1 MKQVLIKKGKAI
13 VEDIPAPMVSPGRV
27 LVKVA
32 YSCISAGTEMASIKS
47 SGQTIIQ
54 RALRE
59 PQNIKKGLNLIKEK
73 GILKTKN
80 ILQSTFESGSPTGYS
95 TAGTVVEVGAQVRNI
110 KVGDRVAC
118 AGAGYANHAECI
130 EVPRNLLVKIP
141 QDLDFKEASTV
152 TLGSIAMQ
160 GVRRAEVKL
169 GENIAVIGMG
179 ILGQLASQMV
189 TAGGA
194 RVIAI
199 DLDDRRLTIA
209 QKNGAKYILN
219 PTKENIVEEAIK
231 LTEGYGMDSV
241 IITAATSSN
250 EPLAQAFQ
258 MCRKKGRVILVGVVG
273 MEINREDMYKKELDF
288 YISSSY
294 GPGRYDPNYEEKGI
308 DYPYP
313 YVRWTENRNMQEYL
327 KMLSEDKIKLANIIE
342 KVYEIE
348 EVTKAYQEFEKEE
361 NRPLIVLLKY
371 KQEELEDKI
380 DRRVEANPQFNLKTN
395 KIKVAIV
402 GAGSFAQGTH
412 LPNLEKLNNFYDI
425 YAIMSRTGSNATSI
439 ARQYKAKYATTNY
452 QGILDDPNVNLV
464 MICIRHNLHAQY
476 SIEAMK
482 KGKAVFVEKPMAL
495 NEREMEEIFT
505 TIQKTGMPYLVGF
518 NRRFS
523 KYAIEI
529 KKHIKDRINPMI
541 INYQMNAGYIPLD
554 HWVHTEEGGGRIIGE
569 ACHIFDLFNYFVD
582 AEIATI
588 SVNSINPK
596 TKNISSRDNVV
607 VTLKYKEGSICTLTY
622 TALGDKTYPKESLEI
637 YFDNKIITMKD
648 YKALEGYGVKIANI
662 NSKLSD
668 KGHYEELIAFSQ
680 VIKDGTKYPIP
691 LWQIEQATKIS
702 FAVEEEIKK

>member
-13 VEDIPAPMVSPGRV
+13 VDEIPAPTVSPGNI

-32 YSCISAGTEMASIKS
+32 YSCISAGTEMAGIKS

-54 RALRE
+54 RALRQ
-59 PQNIKKGLNLIKEK
+59 PQNIKKGLNMIKQK

-80 ILQSTFESGSPTGYS
+80 VLKSTFESGAPTGYS
-95 TAGTVVEVGAQVRNI
+95 ASGIVVEVGGQI
-110 KVGDRVAC
+110 KDIKIGDRVAC
-118 AGAGYANHAECI
+118 AGAGYANHAEYI
-130 EVPRNLLVKIP
+130 EVPRNLLVKLP
-141 QDLDFKEASTV
+141 KDLGFKEASTV
-152 TLGSIAMQ
+152 ALGSIAMQ
-160 GVRRAEVKL
+160 GFRRAEVKL
-169 GENIAVIGMG
+169 GENIAIIGMG
-179 ILGQLASQMV
+179 ILGQLASQMG
-189 TAGGA
+189 TAAGA

-199 DLDDRRLTIA
+199 DLDDRRLVISQT
-209 QKNGAKYILN
+209 NGAKYFLN
-219 PTKENIVEEAIK
+219 PVKENIVDETIK
-231 LTEGYGMDSV
+231 ITEGYGADSV

-250 EPLAQAFQ
+250 EPLVQAFQ

-288 YISSSY
+288 YISTSY
-294 GPGRYDPNYEEKGI
+294 GPGRYDSNYEEKGI
-308 DYPYP
+308 DYPYH

-327 KMLSEDKIKLANIIE
+327 KMLSEGKIKLNNIIE
-342 KVYEIE
+342 KVYKIE
-348 EVTKAYQEFEKEE
+348 EATKAYQEFEKEE
-361 NRPLIVLLKY
+361 NKPLIVLLKY
-371 KQEELEDKI
+371 KQDVENKI
-380 DRRVEANPQFNLKTN
+380 NRRIEINSQFKLKTD
-395 KIKVAIV
+395 KIKVALI
-402 GAGSFAQGTH
+402 GAGGFAKGMQ
-412 LPNLEKLNNFYDI
+412 LPNLEKLNNLYDI

-452 QGILDDPNVNLV
+452 QEILNDPNVDMV
-464 MICIRHNLHAQY
+464 IICTRHNLHAQY

-495 NEREMEEIFT
+495 NKKEMEEVFR
-505 TIQKTGMPYLVGF
+505 TIQKTGVPYLVGF

-523 KYAIEI
+523 KYAVEI
-529 KKHIKDRINPMI
+529 KKHIQKSINPMI
-541 INYQMNAGYIPLD
+541 VNYQMNAGYIPLD

-582 AEIATI
+582 SEIDSI

-596 TKNISSRDNVV
+596 TKSISSRDNVV

-622 TALGDKTYPKESLEI
+622 TALGDKSYPKESLEI
-637 YFDNKIITMKD
+637 YFDSKIITMND
-648 YKALEGYGVKIANI
+648 YRNLKGYGIKMANI

-680 VIKDGTKYPIP
+680 AIKDGTKYPIP

-702 FAVEEEIKK
+702 FAVEA

>member
-1 MKQVLIKKGKAI
+1 MKQVLLKKGKAI
-13 VEDIPAPMVSPGRV
+13 VDEIPVPMVDAENV

-32 YSCISAGTEMASIKS
+32 YSCISAGTEMAGIKS

-54 RALRE
+54 RALRQ
-59 PQNIKKGLNLIKEK
+59 PQNIKKGLNMIKQK

-80 ILQSTFESGSPTGYS
+80 VLKSTFELGSPTGYS
-95 TAGTVVEVGAQVRNI
+95 AAGTVVEVGVQI
-110 KVGDRVAC
+110 KDIKIGDRVAC
-118 AGAGYANHAECI
+118 AGAGYANHAEYI
-130 EVPRNLLVKIP
+130 EVPKNLLVKIP
-141 QDLDFKEASTV
+141 KNLGYKEASTV

-160 GVRRAEVKL
+160 GVRRAEIKL
-169 GENIAVIGMG
+169 GENIAIIGMG

-189 TAGGA
+189 TAAGA

-199 DLDDRRLTIA
+199 DLDDQRLTIA
-209 QKNGAKYILN
+209 QANGAKYILN
-219 PTKENIVEEAIK
+219 PTKENIVDETIK
-231 LTEGYGMDSV
+231 ITEGFGVDSV

-288 YISSSY
+288 YISTSY

-308 DYPYP
+308 DYPYH

-327 KMLSEDKIKLANIIE
+327 KMLFEGKIKLNNIIE

-348 EVTKAYQEFEKEE
+348 EATKAYQEFEKEE
-361 NRPLIVLLKY
+361 NKPLIVLLKY
-371 KQEELEDKI
+371 KQDLENKI
-380 DRRVEANPQFNLKTN
+380 IRKVEVNSQFKLKDD
-395 KIKVAIV
+395 KIKVALI
-402 GAGSFAQGTH
+402 GAGGFAKGMH
-412 LPNLEKLNNFYDI
+412 LPNLEKLNNLYDI
-425 YAIMSRTGSNATSI
+425 YAVMSRTGSNATSI
-439 ARQYKAKYATTNY
+439 ARQYKAKYAATNY
-452 QGILDDPNVNLV
+452 QEILNDPDVDMV
-464 MICIRHNLHAQY
+464 MICTRHNLHAQY

-495 NEREMEEIFT
+495 NKKEVEEVFR
-505 TIQKTGMPYLVGF
+505 TIQKTGVPYLVGF

-523 KYAIEI
+523 KYAVEI
-529 KKHIKDRINPMI
+529 KKHIKGRINPMI

-554 HWVHTEEGGGRIIGE
+554 HWVHTKEGGGRIIGE
-569 ACHIFDLFNYFVD
+569 GCHIFDLFNYFVD
-582 AEIATI
+582 AEIDSI

-607 VTLKYKEGSICTLTY
+607 VTLKYKEGSIYTLTY
-622 TALGDKTYPKESLEI
+622 TALGGKSYPKESLEI
-637 YFDNKIITMKD
+637 YFDNKIITMND
-648 YKALEGYGVKIANI
+648 YKELKGYGIKIANI

-668 KGHYEELIAFSQ
+668 KGHYEELIAFAQ
-680 VIKDGTKYPIP
+680 AIKDGKNYPIP

-702 FAVEEEIKK
+702 FAVNQEINK

>member
-13 VEDIPAPMVSPGRV
+13 VDEIPAPMVSPGSV

-32 YSCISAGTEMASIKS
+32 YSCISAGTEMVGIKS
-47 SGQTIIQ
+47 SGQTLIQ
-54 RALRE
+54 RALRQ
-59 PQNIKKGLNLIKEK
+59 PQNIKKGLNMIKQK

-80 ILQSTFESGSPTGYS
+80 VLKNTFESGSPTGYS
-95 TAGTVVEVGAQVRNI
+95 ASGTVVEVGAQVKDIRI
-110 KVGDRVAC
+110 GDRVAC
-118 AGAGYANHAECI
+118 AGAGYANHAEYI

-141 QDLDFKEASTV
+141 KDLGSKEASTV

-169 GENIAVIGMG
+169 GENVAVIGMG
-179 ILGQLASQMV
+179 ILGQLVSQIV
-189 TAGGA
+189 TAAGA

-199 DLDDRRLTIA
+199 DLDDRRLIIA
-209 QKNGAKYILN
+209 QTNRAKYILN
-219 PTKENIVEEAIK
+219 PAKENIVDEAIK
-231 LTEGYGMDSV
+231 ITEGYGVDSV

-288 YISSSY
+288 YISTSY

-308 DYPYP
+308 DYPFH

-327 KMLSEDKIKLANIIE
+327 KMLSEGKIKLNNIVE

-348 EVTKAYQEFEKEE
+348 EATKAYQEFEKEE
-361 NRPLIVLLKY
+361 NKPLIVLLKY
-371 KQEELEDKI
+371 KQDLENKI
-380 DRRVEANPQFNLKTN
+380 NRRVEINSQFKLKNN
-395 KIKVAIV
+395 KIKIALI
-402 GAGSFAQGTH
+402 GAGSFAKGVH
-412 LPNLEKLNNFYDI
+412 LPNLEKLNKFYDI
-425 YAIMSRTGSNATSI
+425 YAIMSRTGSNATYI

-452 QGILDDPNVNLV
+452 QEILDDPNIDMV
-464 MICIRHNLHAQY
+464 MICTRHNLHTQY

-495 NEREMEEIFT
+495 NKKEMKEIFK
-505 TIQKTGMPYLVGF
+505 TIQKTGVPYLVGF

-529 KKHIKDRINPMI
+529 KKHIKERINPMI
-541 INYQMNAGYIPLD
+541 INYRMNAGYIPLG

-569 ACHIFDLFNYFVD
+569 GCHVFDLFNYFVD
-582 AEIATI
+582 SEIDSI

-596 TKNISSRDNVV
+596 TKNISSRDNVI
-607 VTLKYKEGSICTLTY
+607 VTLKYKDGSICTLTY
-622 TALGDKTYPKESLEI
+622 TALGDNSYPKESLEV
-637 YFDNKIITMKD
+637 YFDNKIITMND
-648 YKALEGYGVKIANI
+648 YKSLKGYGIKIVNI
-662 NSKLSD
+662 HSKFSD
-668 KGHYEELIAFSQ
+668 KGYYEEIIAFAQ
-680 VIKDGTKYPIP
+680 AIKDGTNYPIP
-691 LWQIEQATKIS
+691 IWQVEQATKIS

>member
-1 MKQVLIKKGKAI
+1 MRQVLIKKGKA
-13 VEDIPAPMVSPGRV
+13 VVDEIPAPMVRKRNV

-32 YSCISAGTEMASIKS
+32 YSCISAGTEMAGIKS
-47 SGQTIIQ
+47 SGENLLYKAIHQ
-54 RALRE
+54 
-59 PQNIKKGLNLIKEK
+59 PQNIKKGLNMIKQK

-80 ILQSTFESGSPTGYS
+80 ILKSTFESGKPTGYS
-95 TAGTVVEVGAQVRNI
+95 ASGTVVEVGAQIKDI

-118 AGAGYANHAECI
+118 AGAGYANHAEYI
-130 EVPRNLLVKIP
+130 EVPKNLIVKIP
-141 QDLDFKEASTV
+141 KDLDFKEASTV

-179 ILGQLASQMV
+179 ILGQLVSQII
-189 TAGGA
+189 TAAGA

-209 QKNGAKYILN
+209 KKNGAKYILN
-219 PTKENIVEEAIK
+219 PTKENIVNEAVKI
-231 LTEGYGMDSV
+231 TEGYGVDSV

-258 MCRKKGRVILVGVVG
+258 MCRKKGRVVLVGVVG
-273 MEINREDMYKKELDF
+273 MEINREDIYKKELDF
-288 YISSSY
+288 YISTSY

-308 DYPYP
+308 DYPYH

-327 KMLSEDKIKLANIIE
+327 KMLSEGKIKLNNIIE

-348 EVTKAYQEFEKEE
+348 EATQAYQEFEKEE
-361 NRPLIVLLKY
+361 NKPLIVLLKY
-371 KQEELEDKI
+371 KQDLENKINRREEI
-380 DRRVEANPQFNLKTN
+380 NSQFKLKSD
-395 KIKVAIV
+395 KIKVALI
-402 GAGSFAQGTH
+402 GAGSFAKGMH
-412 LPNLEKLNNFYDI
+412 LPNLEKLNKFYDI

-439 ARQYKAKYATTNY
+439 SRQYKAKYATTDY
-452 QGILDDPNVNLV
+452 HEILNDPDIDMVI
-464 MICIRHNLHAQY
+464 ICTRHNLHAQY

-482 KGKAVFVEKPMAL
+482 KGKAIFVEKPMAL
-495 NEREMEEIFT
+495 NKKAMEEVFKA
-505 TIQKTGMPYLVGF
+505 IQKTGVPFLVGF

-523 KYAIEI
+523 KYAVEI
-529 KKHIKDRINPMI
+529 KKHIKKRTNPMI
-541 INYQMNAGYIPLD
+541 INYHMNAGYVPLD
-554 HWVHTEEGGGRIIGE
+554 HWIHSEEGGGRIIGE
-569 ACHIFDLFNYFVD
+569 GCHIFDFFNYFVD
-582 AEIATI
+582 AEIDSI

-622 TALGDKTYPKESLEI
+622 TALGDNSYPKESLEI
-637 YFDNKIITMKD
+637 YFDNKIITMND
-648 YKALEGYGVKIANI
+648 YKELKGYGIKMANI
-662 NSKLSD
+662 HSKFSD

-680 VIKDGTKYPIP
+680 AIKEGTKYPIP

-702 FAVEEEIKK
+702 FAVEEEMKR

>member
-1 MKQVLIKKGKAI
+1 MKQILIKKGKAI
-13 VEDIPAPMVSPGRV
+13 VDEIPAPMVSSGNI

-32 YSCISAGTEMASIKS
+32 YSCISAGTEMVGIKS

-54 RALRE
+54 RALRQ
-59 PQNIKKGLNLIKEK
+59 PQNIKKGLNMIKQK

-80 ILQSTFESGSPTGYS
+80 VLKSTFESGTPTGYS
-95 TAGTVVEVGAQVRNI
+95 ASGTVVEVGAQI
-110 KVGDRVAC
+110 KDIKIGDLVAC
-118 AGAGYANHAECI
+118 AGAGYANHAEYI
-130 EVPRNLLVKIP
+130 EVPRNLVVKIP
-141 QDLDFKEASTV
+141 KDLCFKKASTV

-169 GENIAVIGMG
+169 GENIAIIGMG

-189 TAGGA
+189 TAAGA

-199 DLDDRRLTIA
+199 DLDDRRLAIT
-209 QKNGAKYILN
+209 QTNGAKHILN
-219 PTKENIVEEAIK
+219 PTKEDIVDEVIK
-231 LTEGYGMDSV
+231 ITEGYGVDSV

-288 YISSSY
+288 YISTSY

-308 DYPYP
+308 DYPYH

-327 KMLSEDKIKLANIIE
+327 KMLSEGKIKLNNTIE

-348 EVTKAYQEFEKEE
+348 EATKAYQEFEKEE
-361 NRPLIVLLKY
+361 NKPLIILLKY
-371 KQEELEDKI
+371 KQDLENRI
-380 DRRVEANPQFNLKTN
+380 NRRIEINSQFKLKTN
-395 KIKVAIV
+395 KIKVALI
-402 GAGSFAQGTH
+402 GAGGFAKGMH
-412 LPNLEKLNNFYDI
+412 LPNLEKLNKFYDI
-425 YAIMSRTGSNATSI
+425 YAVMSRTGSNATSI

-452 QGILDDPNVNLV
+452 QEILNDPDVDMV
-464 MICIRHNLHAQY
+464 MICTRHNLHAQY

-495 NEREMEEIFT
+495 NKKEVEEVFR
-505 TIQKTGMPYLVGF
+505 TIQKTGVPYLVGF

-523 KYAIEI
+523 KYAVEI
-529 KKHIKDRINPMI
+529 KKHIKERINPMI
-541 INYQMNAGYIPLD
+541 INYQMNVGYIPLN
-554 HWVHTEEGGGRIIGE
+554 HWVHSEEGGGRITGE
-569 ACHIFDLFNYFVD
+569 ACHIFDLFNYFGD
-582 AEIATI
+582 AEIDSI

-596 TKNISSRDNVV
+596 TKNISSRDNAI
-607 VTLKYKEGSICTLTY
+607 VTLKYKEGNICTLTY
-622 TALGDKTYPKESLEI
+622 TALGDKSYPKESLEI
-637 YFDNKIITMKD
+637 YFDNKIITMND
-648 YKALEGYGVKIANI
+648 YKELKGYGIKMANI

-668 KGHYEELIAFSQ
+668 KGHYEELIAFAQ
-680 VIKDGTKYPIP
+680 AIKDGTNYPIP

>member
-1 MKQVLIKKGKAI
+1 MKQILIKKGKAI
-13 VEDIPAPMVSPGRV
+13 VDEIPAPMVSSGNI

-32 YSCISAGTEMASIKS
+32 YSCISAGTEMVGIKS

-54 RALRE
+54 RALRQ
-59 PQNIKKGLNLIKEK
+59 PQNIKKGLNMIKQK

-80 ILQSTFESGSPTGYS
+80 VLKSTFESGTPTGYS
-95 TAGTVVEVGAQVRNI
+95 ASGTVVEVGAQI
-110 KVGDRVAC
+110 KDIKIGDLVAC
-118 AGAGYANHAECI
+118 AGAGYANHAEYI
-130 EVPRNLLVKIP
+130 EVPRNLVVKIP
-141 QDLDFKEASTV
+141 KDLCFKKASTV

-169 GENIAVIGMG
+169 GENIAIIGMG

-189 TAGGA
+189 TAAGA

-199 DLDDRRLTIA
+199 DLDDRRLAIT
-209 QKNGAKYILN
+209 QTNGAKHILN
-219 PTKENIVEEAIK
+219 PTKEDIVDEVIK
-231 LTEGYGMDSV
+231 ITEGYGVDSV

-288 YISSSY
+288 YISTSY
-294 GPGRYDPNYEEKGI
+294 CPGRYDGI
-308 DYPYP
+308 DYPYH

-327 KMLSEDKIKLANIIE
+327 KMLSEGKIKLNNTIE

-348 EVTKAYQEFEKEE
+348 EATKAYQEFEKEE
-361 NRPLIVLLKY
+361 NKPLIILLKY
-371 KQEELEDKI
+371 KQDLENRI
-380 DRRVEANPQFNLKTN
+380 NRRIEINSQFKLKTN
-395 KIKVAIV
+395 KIKVALI
-402 GAGSFAQGTH
+402 GAGGFAKGMH
-412 LPNLEKLNNFYDI
+412 LPNLEKLNKFYDI
-425 YAIMSRTGSNATSI
+425 YAVMSRTGSNATSI

-452 QGILDDPNVNLV
+452 QEILNDPDVDMV
-464 MICIRHNLHAQY
+464 MICTRHNLHAQY

-495 NEREMEEIFT
+495 NKKEVEEVFR
-505 TIQKTGMPYLVGF
+505 TIQKTGVPYLVGF

-523 KYAIEI
+523 KYAVEI
-529 KKHIKDRINPMI
+529 KKHIKERINPMI
-541 INYQMNAGYIPLD
+541 INYQMNVGYIPLN
-554 HWVHTEEGGGRIIGE
+554 HWVHSEEGGGRITGE
-569 ACHIFDLFNYFVD
+569 ACHIFDLFNYFGD
-582 AEIATI
+582 AEIDSI

-596 TKNISSRDNVV
+596 TKNISSRDNAI
-607 VTLKYKEGSICTLTY
+607 VTLKYKEGNICTLTY
-622 TALGDKTYPKESLEI
+622 TALGDKSYPKESLEI
-637 YFDNKIITMKD
+637 YFDNKIITMND
-648 YKALEGYGVKIANI
+648 YKELKGYGIKMANI

-668 KGHYEELIAFSQ
+668 KGHYEELIAFAQ
-680 VIKDGTKYPIP
+680 AIKDGTNYPIP

>member
-13 VEDIPAPMVSPGRV
+13 VDEIPAPMVDAGNV

-32 YSCISAGTEMASIKS
+32 YSCISAGTEMAGIKS

-54 RALRE
+54 RALRQ
-59 PQNIKKGLNLIKEK
+59 PQNIKKGLNMIKQK

-80 ILQSTFESGSPTGYS
+80 VLKSTFESGSPTGYS
-95 TAGTVVEVGAQVRNI
+95 AAGTLVEVGTQI
-110 KVGDRVAC
+110 KDIKIGDRVAC
-118 AGAGYANHAECI
+118 AGAGYANHAEYI

-141 QDLDFKEASTV
+141 KDLSFKEASTV

-169 GENIAVIGMG
+169 GENIAIIGMG
-179 ILGQLASQMV
+179 ILGQLASQIV
-189 TAGGA
+189 TAAGA

-209 QKNGAKYILN
+209 QTNGAKYILN
-219 PTKENIVEEAIK
+219 PTKENIVDEAIK
-231 LTEGYGMDSV
+231 ITEGYGVDSV

-288 YISSSY
+288 YISTSY

-308 DYPYP
+308 DYPYH

-327 KMLSEDKIKLANIIE
+327 KMLSDGKIKLNNIIE

-348 EVTKAYQEFEKEE
+348 EATRAYQEFEKEE
-361 NRPLIVLLKY
+361 NKPLIVLLKY
-371 KQEELEDKI
+371 KQDLENKI
-380 DRRVEANPQFNLKTN
+380 NRRVEVNPQFKLKTD
-395 KIKVAIV
+395 KIKVALI
-402 GAGSFAQGTH
+402 GAGGFAKGVH
-412 LPNLEKLNNFYDI
+412 LPNLEKLNNFYNI

-452 QGILDDPNVNLV
+452 QEILNDPNVDMI
-464 MICIRHNLHAQY
+464 MICTRHNLHAQY

-495 NEREMEEIFT
+495 DKKEMKEVFT
-505 TIQKTGMPYLVGF
+505 TIQKTGVPYLVGF

-523 KYAIEI
+523 KYAVEI
-529 KKHIKDRINPMI
+529 KKRIKKRINPMI
-541 INYQMNAGYIPLD
+541 INYHMNASYIPLN

-582 AEIATI
+582 AEIESI
-588 SVNSINPK
+588 SVNRINPK
-596 TKNISSRDNVV
+596 TENISSRDNVV
-607 VTLKYKEGSICTLTY
+607 ATLKYKEGSVCTLTY
-622 TALGDKTYPKESLEI
+622 TSLGEKSYPKESLEI
-637 YFDNKIITMKD
+637 YFDNNIITMND
-648 YKALEGYGVKIANI
+648 YKELKGYGIKTANI

-680 VIKDGTKYPIP
+680 AIKDGTKYPIS
-691 LWQIEQATKIS
+691 LWQMEQATKIS
-702 FAVEEEIKK
+702 FAVEEETKK

>member
-13 VEDIPAPMVSPGRV
+13 VDEIPAPMIDAGNV

-32 YSCISAGTEMASIKS
+32 YSCISAGTEMAGIKS

-54 RALRE
+54 RALRQ
-59 PQNIKKGLNLIKEK
+59 PQNIKKGLNMIKQK

-80 ILQSTFESGSPTGYS
+80 VLKSTFELGSSTGYS
-95 TAGTVVEVGAQVRNI
+95 AAGTVVEVGAQI
-110 KVGDRVAC
+110 KDIKIGDRVAC
-118 AGAGYANHAECI
+118 AGAGYANHAEYI
-130 EVPRNLLVKIP
+130 EVPKNLVVKIP
-141 QDLDFKEASTV
+141 RDLSFKEASTV

-169 GENIAVIGMG
+169 GENIAIIGMG

-189 TAGGA
+189 TAAGA

-209 QKNGAKYILN
+209 QANGAKYILI
-219 PTKENIVEEAIK
+219 PTKENIMDETIK
-231 LTEGYGMDSV
+231 ITEGFGVDST

-288 YISSSY
+288 YISTSY
-294 GPGRYDPNYEEKGI
+294 GPGRYDSNYEEKGM
-308 DYPYP
+308 DYPYH

-327 KMLSEDKIKLANIIE
+327 KMLSEGKIKLNNIIE
-342 KVYEIE
+342 KVYKIE
-348 EVTKAYQEFEKEE
+348 EVTRAYQEFEKEE
-361 NRPLIVLLKY
+361 NKPLIVLLKY
-371 KQEELEDKI
+371 EQHVENKI
-380 DRRVEANPQFNLKTN
+380 NMRVEINSQFKLKTN
-395 KIKVAIV
+395 KIKVALI
-402 GAGSFAQGTH
+402 GAGSFAKGMH

-425 YAIMSRTGSNATSI
+425 YTIMSRTGSNATSI

-452 QGILDDPNVNLV
+452 QEILDDPNVDMV
-464 MICIRHNLHAQY
+464 MICTRHNLHAKY

-495 NEREMEEIFT
+495 NKKEMEEVFR
-505 TIQKTGMPYLVGF
+505 TIQETGVPFLVGF

-523 KYAIEI
+523 KYAVEI
-529 KKHIKDRINPMI
+529 KKHIKERINPMI
-541 INYQMNAGYIPLD
+541 INYRMNAGYIPLN
-554 HWVHTEEGGGRIIGE
+554 HWVHNEEGGGRMIGE
-569 ACHIFDLFNYFVD
+569 GCHIFDLFNYFVD
-582 AEIATI
+582 SEIDSI

-596 TKNISSRDNVV
+596 TENISSRDNVI

-622 TALGDKTYPKESLEI
+622 TALGGKSYPKESLEI
-637 YFDNKIITMKD
+637 YFDNKIITMND
-648 YKALEGYGVKIANI
+648 YRNLKGYGIKMANI

-668 KGHYEELIAFSQ
+668 KGHYEELIAFAQ
-680 VIKDGTKYPIP
+680 AIKDGTNYPIP